1 MVMSATMLV
10 MLFNFNTNGGR
21 FGDDGGD
28 VEIYDQDAS
37 DDEDELEGD
46 LRAFGASKLASK
58 LASNL
63 ASNLTSSTWKA
74 ADTGVE

>member
-1 MVMSATMLV
+1 ME
-10 MLFNFNTNGGR
+10 
-21 FGDDGGD
+21 D
-28 VEIYDQDAS
+28 

-46 LRAFGASKLASK
+46 LRAFGASK

-74 ADTGVE
+74 ADTGVEWGAKNGNVHLTSKEIYCTGKCIHTLEKLYAPSRGAA